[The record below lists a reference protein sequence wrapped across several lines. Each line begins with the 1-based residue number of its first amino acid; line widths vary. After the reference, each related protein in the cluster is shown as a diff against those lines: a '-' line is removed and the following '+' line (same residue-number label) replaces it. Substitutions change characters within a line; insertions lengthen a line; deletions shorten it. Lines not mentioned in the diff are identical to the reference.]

1 MCKREETKLARRWR
15 HSPWLILSV
24 LCIAVL
30 IVVIDNTIVNVALPT
45 LSAKLNASDA
55 GLQWIVDSYSLP
67 FAGLLLA
74 GGELSDRWGRRRVMQ
89 LSLVAFAVFSVT
101 AAESHSMTQLLIARG
116 LMGASAAFTFP
127 ATLSL
132 ITASFD
138 DLAQRAKAFGIW
150 GATAGVAIAVGPI
163 AGGYLI
169 DHFWYGSVFIVNVP
183 VACLTIVLAA
193 FIVPESRSPVVRRV
207 DLGGLMLGS
216 VTVTSLVLGIIE
228 GPSWGWLSAKVLGLF
243 ALSVVTFIWFGF
255 YERRLTDP
263 MLDIRL
269 FRLGAF
275 SAASAAI
282 ATSFFCLFGFV
293 FLVTQYFQLVHGYS
307 PLSAGVHTLP
317 FAIVTMIA
325 TPVGAILAL
334 RIGIRWVVSSGLVIM
349 GGAMMWMTQFGAHA
363 AYWGP
368 VVVSMMVLAVGF
380 SFISSPSTSA
390 LMGSLSA
397 SQIGAGSAVNETTRE
412 LGGTLGVAV
421 VGSVFSSFF
430 AQRIGE
436 LLTPL
441 GLSHHEVV
449 LAQSSMQA
457 ALRVVAMAGSGV
469 QSTTTQD
476 AIGRAFMDGFHR
488 GCIVAASLSIVV
500 GVATFFFLPR
510 QSATPGHDSP
520 TLSHPQSV

>member
-1 MCKREETKLARRWR
+1 MVEEIELARRRR
-15 HSPWLILSV
+15 HSPWLILAV

-45 LSAKLNASDA
+45 LSAKLNASDS

-89 LSLVAFAVFSVT
+89 LSLVTFALFSVM
-101 AAESHSMTQLLIARG
+101 AAESHSMTQLLIARA

-138 DLAQRAKAFGIW
+138 DLADRAKAFGIW
-150 GATAGVAIAVGPI
+150 GATAGIAIAVGPI

-169 DHFWYGSVFIVNVP
+169 DHYWYGSVFIVNVP
-183 VACLTIVLAA
+183 VACLTIALAA

-207 DLGGLMLGS
+207 DLGGLALGS
-216 VTVTSLVLGIIE
+216 VSVSSLVLGIIE
-228 GPSWGWLSAKVLGLF
+228 GPSWGWLSAKVLALFVVSVLTLLLF
-243 ALSVVTFIWFGF
+243 AL

-269 FRLGAF
+269 FHSAVF
-275 SAASAAI
+275 SSAAAAI

-317 FAIVTMIA
+317 FAIVTIIA
-325 TPVGAILAL
+325 TPIGAVLAL
-334 RIGIRWVVSSGLVIM
+334 RLGVRWIVSSGLVIM
-349 GGAMMWMTQFGAHA
+349 GGAMLWMTQFGAHA
-363 AYWGP
+363 AYWGA
-368 VVVSMMVLAVGF
+368 VVVSMMLLAVGF

-390 LMGSLSA
+390 LMGSLTA
-397 SQIGAGSAVNETTRE
+397 AQIGAGAAVNETTRE

-421 VGSVFSSFF
+421 VGSVFSSLFGKSV
-430 AQRIGE
+430 AVV
-436 LLTPL
+436 LAPL
-441 GLSHHEVV
+441 GFNHHDVT

-457 ALRVVAMAGSGV
+457 ALRVVALSPTRSQGATIHDGL
-469 QSTTTQD
+469 
-476 AIGRAFMDGFHR
+476 IRAFMDGFHR
-488 GCIVAASLSIVV
+488 GCIVAGLTAIVM
-500 GVATFFFLPR
+500 GALTFFFLPR
-510 QSATPGHDSP
+510 LADTPGHVVHSLSP
-520 TLSHPQSV
+520 LQQS